1 MYRFSISQT
10 KRENDCFKKWQVF
23 TILPFL
29 PTTHKKKWIT
39 LKTKTLRRLTFL
51 LAFSSDTE
59 SHLTFTLAGTCFECL
74 FLPLSLKSILPILI
88 SKTLPKWRLPFT
100 MRGQTTYISCKFG
113 TNKKTCLWIFQ
124 HYLYD
129 FVCKCQAK
137 RHLKNA
143 YFIALLKI
151 SFLLYHKIK
160 GLFFLWG
167 LYRSWGISTFRKL
180 KIKRSSQD
188 VNRLKRKLK

>member
-160 GLFFLWG
+160 GLFFFCEIFIG
-167 LYRSWGISTFRKL
+167 LEAFPPLENWK
-180 KIKRSSQD
+180 
-188 VNRLKRKLK
+188 